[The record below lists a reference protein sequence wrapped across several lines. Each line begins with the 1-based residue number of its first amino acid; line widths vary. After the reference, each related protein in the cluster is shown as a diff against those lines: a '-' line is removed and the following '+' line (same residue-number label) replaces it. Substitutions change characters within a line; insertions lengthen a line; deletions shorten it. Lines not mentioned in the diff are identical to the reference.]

1 MKNEVQ
7 KKEENK
13 VVEFQGNKLLAMQ
26 AQSEVVLN
34 KDTLELSRLV
44 LVNPLSSLK
53 KNMKN

>member
-44 LVNPLSSLK
+44 LVNLLSSFK
-53 KNMKN
+53 KEH